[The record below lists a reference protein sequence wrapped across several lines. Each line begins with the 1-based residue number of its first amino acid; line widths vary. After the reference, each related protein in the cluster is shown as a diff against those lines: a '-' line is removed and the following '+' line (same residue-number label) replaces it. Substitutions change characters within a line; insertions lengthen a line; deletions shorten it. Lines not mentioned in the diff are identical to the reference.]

1 MNRNF
6 ATGTNRLANAP
17 ACLAGFKAPFD
28 GGFGVLPA
36 VVVARADVCGKGP
49 KGGPK
54 AFSTYQGDLTTNTP
68 PLIEAADTP
77 PFFHNNSAATI
88 EDAVAFYTSDT
99 FHASPAAAPPGS
111 GAFVLSEDQINQI
124 AAFLRA
130 LNALENIRSSN
141 AYDDRARDR
150 PGGAGPGQ
158 AAGRARDGRD
168 DRRDRGSHEGPVR
181 LFAGTLAVQLL
192 QEARELERQALRQDP
207 PNTELLQ
214 DAIELKLDA
223 RAEMEE

>member
-1 MNRNF
+1 M
-6 ATGTNRLANAP
+6 
-17 ACLAGFKAPFD
+17 
-28 GGFGVLPA
+28 
-36 VVVARADVCGKGP
+36 
-49 KGGPK
+49 
-54 AFSTYQGDLTTNTP
+54 
-68 PLIEAADTP
+68 
-77 PFFHNNSAATI
+77 
-88 EDAVAFYTSDT
+88 AFYTTDT
-99 FHASPAAAPPGS
+99 FHDSPAAAPPGS
-111 GAFVLSEDQINQI
+111 GAFVLTEDQINQI

-141 AYDDRARDR
+141 AYDQRRVDS
-150 PGGAGPGQ
+150 GGAGSAQ

-214 DAIELKLDA
+214 RRH
-223 RAEMEE
+223 RA